1 MFDQP
6 LLLEPLLRL
15 MPLPPS
21 LVRHAPLSAEKRL
34 RSVLLRNTPQGSGLG
49 AMFDDTCVMTVAEDM
64 DPAQAPF
71 KLVVHG
77 GKKQFSGVHL
87 TALSTKGQLSL
98 TLGDDNV
105 KVFVGSETNV
115 RAGMQLFRR
124 PTVFIGDRT
133 TIGQSRMIVNHADLV
148 IGEDCQLI
156 EDVLIQCN
164 DPHPIT
170 DLTSGEL
177 INGERRR
184 TYLGRHV
191 LVQRRAMLMPGVRLG
206 DGAIVQAGALVVLDA
221 PANTMVGGV
230 PAVTLREQVGWE
242 RDFTK
247 ALKAAQRVG

>member
-34 RSVLLRNTPQGSGLG
+34 RSVLLRNSPLVSGLN
-49 AMFDDTCVMTVAEDM
+49 AIFDDTCVLTVAEDM
-64 DPAQAPF
+64 QLEQAPF
-71 KLVVHG
+71 KLVAHG

-98 TLGDDNV
+98 TLGDDNI

-115 RAGMQLFRR
+115 RVGMQLFRR

-170 DLTSGEL
+170 DLASGEL

-206 DGAIVQAGALVVLDA
+206 DGAIIQAGALVVLDA
-221 PANTMVGGV
+221 PPNTMVGGV

-242 RDFTK
+242 RDFNK
-247 ALKAAQRVG
+247 VAKAAQRVG